1 MNINGNLIHGMK
13 QLYNG
18 SYFSLNVIT
27 RIRAM
32 NLKMRMKSS
41 DLAVENSRTN
51 RGCTSCKRV
60 FHLLESRFNFPL
72 QISNAFF

>member
-18 SYFSLNVIT
+18 SCFSLNVIT

-41 DLAVENSRTN
+41 
-51 RGCTSCKRV
+51 
-60 FHLLESRFNFPL
+60 
-72 QISNAFF
+72 AFDVKN